1 MSAGPFFYEQLFLQ
15 KEIVYSVFMSN
26 EKLPEIEELTKK
38 FPAAAEY
45 LIEIFIMHRD
55 YGIVK
60 NSVLASRLGVS
71 KPAVT
76 QAMNRLKK
84 YNLIEQDL
92 YGAINLTATGR
103 ITAARLLKRHYL
115 IEHLLIG
122 TLDYHWVKSDMEASR
137 LQAAI
142 SDDFSYFL
150 FDKLGRPD
158 TCPHG
163 NPFPNSEREAEILS
177 APRLS
182 LAEAGTE
189 LSVVRITEEGEAAEG
204 LLQFCYENTIRPGRR
219 LKVLENRSGGVIVL
233 LEDEKELNIPDGF
246 AEYICCSD
254 I

>member
-1 MSAGPFFYEQLFLQ
+1 MS
-15 KEIVYSVFMSN
+15 KEKFPD
-26 EKLPEIEELTKK
+26 LEELTKK

-45 LIEIFIMHRD
+45 LIEIFVTHRD

-60 NSVLASRLGVS
+60 NSVIAARLGVS

-92 YGAINLTATGR
+92 YGAINLTGSGR
-103 ITAARLLKRHYL
+103 ITASRLLKRHYL

-122 TLDYHWVKSDMEASR
+122 TLDYHWVKSDEEASR

-150 FDKLGRPD
+150 FDKLGQPD

-182 LAEAGTE
+182 VAEAGTS
-189 LSVVRITEEGEAAEG
+189 LTLVRITEEGEAAEG

-219 LKVLENRSGGVIVL
+219 FMVIENKEEGVVVR
-233 LEDEKELNIPDGF
+233 LEDEKELLIPGDF
-246 AEYICCSD
+246 AEYICCSTT
-254 I
+254 